1 MDAFLN
7 YVHAFDPTFRA
18 RIRGASDAD
27 IQRLAALYGRP
38 LPPTY
43 VAFLSV
49 MGGSLGG
56 FRILGDASAELSS
69 VYDRVADIVDD
80 PFFAELLAGCVI
92 LGEQMFPGLD
102 LCLEDQGEGE
112 PRVVA
117 ADVEALFPVAQSLR
131 HLLMRQAFAILAM
144 RAYPHRGAWA
154 GYTPDPIE
162 VHGRAAEALGFV
174 ALDFCDAQGW
184 CGERP
189 GARLRISAFADEPQ
203 AWMLAS
209 EDPALITE
217 IGDWV
222 NQRWSLRAD
231 RVLTAPR

>member
-1 MDAFLN
+1 
-7 YVHAFDPTFRA
+7 
-18 RIRGASDAD
+18 
-27 IQRLAALYGRP
+27 
-38 LPPTY
+38 
-43 VAFLSV
+43 

-56 FRILGDASAELSS
+56 FRILGEASAELPS
-69 VYDRVADIVDD
+69 VYARVAEIADD
-80 PFFAELLAGCVI
+80 PFFAELLAGCFI

-102 LCLEDQGEGE
+102 PCLEDPGEGE

-117 ADVEALFPVAQSLR
+117 ADVEVRFPVAQSLR
-131 HLLMRQAFAILAM
+131 HLLMRQAFATRAM

-162 VHGRAAEALGFV
+162 AHGQAAEALGFV
-174 ALDFCDAQGW
+174 PLDFCDAQGW

-189 GARLRISAFADEPQ
+189 GARLRISSFADEPQ

-217 IGDWV
+217 VGDWV
-222 NQRWSLRAD
+222 SRRWSLRAD
-231 RVLTAPR
+231 RVLTAPDPKATQRSSR